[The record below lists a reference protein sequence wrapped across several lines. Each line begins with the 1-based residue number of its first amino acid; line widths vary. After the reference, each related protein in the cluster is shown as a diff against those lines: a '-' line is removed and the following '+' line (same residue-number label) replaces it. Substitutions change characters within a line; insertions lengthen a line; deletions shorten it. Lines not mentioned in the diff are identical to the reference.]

1 MEKRNKLFCV
11 MGESG
16 AGKDTLVKRLCEE
29 LGLKMIISYTTR
41 PPRNGEVGTHIFVND
56 SVYYDMKEAGN
67 IAAYTEINGYRYWS
81 TIDQLFENDIYIID
95 PLGLKTLEDLNLDI
109 DLCSIYINV
118 PFEIRLNRALV
129 RGDDIEAF
137 ASRTASETEQFV
149 RMKGHGGFDWAVSNL
164 NSDKAFEVLKKIIE
178 VETVQ
183 N

>member
-1 MEKRNKLFCV
+1 MNHKLFCV
-11 MGESG
+11 MGES
-16 AGKDTLVKRLCEE
+16 ASGKTTLVEKLCCEM
-29 LGLKMIISYTTR
+29 GMSQVISYTTR
-41 PPRNGEVGTHIFVND
+41 PRRDEEGDTHIFIDD
-56 SVYYDMKEAGN
+56 SAYHDMKESNN

-81 TIDQLFENDIYIID
+81 TIEQLFENDIYIID
-95 PLGLKTLEDLNLDI
+95 PIGLQTLEDLNLDI

-129 RGDDIEAF
+129 RGDDAEVF